1 STRHESR
8 LAHFRVRFLCV
19 IVVISLVSN
28 ALPTRA
34 QTGALEEI
42 IVTASKRPVNLQ
54 DVPITVTAFSDQ
66 VIQEAGINDATDLA
80 ILTPALTIT
89 VNTQPFTAAF
99 RIRGIGTS
107 QSDIALEPSVGIFVD
122 DVYLNRSGL
131 GMSDLTDI
139 ERIEIL
145 HGPQGTLYGKNTNA
159 GAISIF
165 TKLPNLEE
173 FEGYVQTDI
182 GNYDLRKIT
191 AAVSG
196 PVSDTLG
203 YRISGTY
210 HERDGYYENAA
221 GDDPNSADDWNVIA
235 KVLWQPTSELSF
247 LLKGSRLER
256 DTQCCAADAVQSQS
270 VNDELAARGLPADDN
285 DPFDYDIAVD
295 VANEFEQEADSLSL
309 LIDYELSFGSF
320 KSITAWGQSDGS
332 TTYDVDRSLLDVM
345 SYVDAVSSGS
355 AWSQEFRFSS
365 EWGENLDYQLG
376 LFYYES
382 RTKGNDGDAF
392 VFLGE
397 DVVLLG
403 EQQEDFLDPL
413 PPGTPNVAFV
423 AQPGDSLRARTILET
438 ENYAVFGQST
448 YHISDV
454 WRVTGGLRWTYE
466 EKYADLLVAID
477 STALSGQLFG
487 SSFLTTVSTPIDDD
501 FTRDTDDINWL
512 LSTSYDLRE
521 DTMVFASVATGSKS
535 GGFNTVNG
543 TPEQRE
549 FDDEGTIS
557 YELGIKSTALD
568 ARLRLNASL
577 FYTEIDDYQFQEQI
591 ESGVGTIVS
600 NEAGVEVSGLD
611 MDVQALPL
619 PNLTLTAGLLYL
631 HKYEITDGP
640 NKGENLRF
648 TPEYSGNLSATWVFP
663 LADGGIFL
671 RADYSYMDDH
681 VTASGIDFSE
691 RDIQD
696 RNEVNA
702 RVGWRNEQWNLA
714 LWGKN
719 LTNNE
724 YAGLTAATF
733 PVTTMDAYFLAPP
746 RTWGVTLRLDY

>member
-1 STRHESR
+1 MSIISDRQSIPYLSCY
-8 LAHFRVRFLCV
+8 LAFAVLAASV
-19 IVVISLVSN
+19 LPQTVN
-28 ALPTRA
+28 AM
-34 QTGALEEI
+34 ALEKI

-210 HERDGYYENAA
+210 HERDGYYDNAA

-235 KVLWQPTSELSF
+235 KLLWQPTSELSL

-256 DTQCCAADAVQSQS
+256 DTQCCAADAIQSQS

-285 DPFDYDIAVD
+285 DPFDHDISVD

-309 LIDYELSFGSF
+309 LVDYELSFGSF

-403 EQQEDFLDPL
+403 EQQEDFLDLL

-477 STALSGQLFG
+477 STALSDQLFG
-487 SSFLTTVSTPIDDD
+487 SSFLTTVSTPVDDD

-557 YELGIKSTALD
+557 YELGIKSTVLD

-577 FYTEIDDYQFQEQI
+577 FLTEIDDYQFQEQI

-648 TPEYSGNLSATWVFP
+648 THEYSGNLSATWVFP

>member
-1 STRHESR
+1 
-8 LAHFRVRFLCV
+8 
-19 IVVISLVSN
+19 
-28 ALPTRA
+28 
-34 QTGALEEI
+34 
-42 IVTASKRPVNLQ
+42 
-54 DVPITVTAFSDQ
+54 
-66 VIQEAGINDATDLA
+66 
-80 ILTPALTIT
+80 
-89 VNTQPFTAAF
+89 
-99 RIRGIGTS
+99 
-107 QSDIALEPSVGIFVD
+107 
-122 DVYLNRSGL
+122 
-131 GMSDLTDI
+131 
-139 ERIEIL
+139 
-145 HGPQGTLYGKNTNA
+145 
-159 GAISIF
+159 
-165 TKLPNLEE
+165 
-173 FEGYVQTDI
+173 
-182 GNYDLRKIT
+182 
-191 AAVSG
+191 
-196 PVSDTLG
+196 
-203 YRISGTY
+203 
-210 HERDGYYENAA
+210 
-221 GDDPNSADDWNVIA
+221 
-235 KVLWQPTSELSF
+235 
-247 LLKGSRLER
+247 
-256 DTQCCAADAVQSQS
+256 
-270 VNDELAARGLPADDN
+270 
-285 DPFDYDIAVD
+285 
-295 VANEFEQEADSLSL
+295 
-309 LIDYELSFGSF
+309 
-320 KSITAWGQSDGS
+320 
-332 TTYDVDRSLLDVM
+332 
-345 SYVDAVSSGS
+345 
-355 AWSQEFRFSS
+355 
-365 EWGENLDYQLG
+365 
-376 LFYYES
+376 
-382 RTKGNDGDAF
+382 
-392 VFLGE
+392 
-397 DVVLLG
+397 
-403 EQQEDFLDPL
+403 DFLDLL

-448 YHISDV
+448 YHITEV

-477 STALSGQLFG
+477 STALSDQLFG

-543 TPEQRE
+543 TPQQRE

-557 YELGIKSTALD
+557 YELGIKSTTLD

-577 FYTEIDDYQFQEQI
+577 FYTEIDNYQFQEQI

-619 PNLTLTAGLLYL
+619 TNLTLTAGLLYL

-663 LADGGIFL
+663 LGDGGVFV

-702 RVGWRNEQWNLA
+702 RVGWRNDQWNIA

-746 RTWGVTLRLDY
+746 RTWGVSLRYDY